1 MSSNE
6 ESVLSSKYPLLK
18 KRQPIII
25 VNDISDMYI
34 TKYNDIETYIHDE
47 ECIYNAFD
55 NFRQHVRLDGT
66 KEEKELSRILGVYQK
81 KFVILPQE
89 IPNYNDIVNIDINNL
104 HNVPIKILVS
114 AFCLCP
120 KKYEYV
126 YFSLFNEL
134 HKNRQITQYH
144 LDSIYTSYYGYTVGY
159 SDSDNDSA

>member
-18 KRQPIII
+18 KRQPI
-25 VNDISDMYI
+25 VHDISDMYN
-34 TKYNDIETYIHDE
+34 TKYNYIETHPYDPEGI
-47 ECIYNAFD
+47 CQAFD
-55 NFRQHVRLDGT
+55 TFRWNIKKNGT
-66 KEEKELSRILGVYQK
+66 KEEKELSRMLGVYQK
-81 KFVILPQE
+81 KFVIVPQE

-134 HKNRQITQYH
+134 HKNRQIIQRN
-144 LDSIYTSYYGYTVGY
+144 LNSIYTSYYGYTVGY
-159 SDSDNDSA
+159 SDSDSA